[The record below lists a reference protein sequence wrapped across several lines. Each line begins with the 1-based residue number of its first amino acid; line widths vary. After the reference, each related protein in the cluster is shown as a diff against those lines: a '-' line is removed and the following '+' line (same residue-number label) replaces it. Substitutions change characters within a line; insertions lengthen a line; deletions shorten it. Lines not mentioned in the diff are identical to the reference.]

1 MNRNHLKYRVRD
13 ARTERPF
20 ELNPFALS
28 SNVSFSCMW
37 LRLGRRV
44 PRRLSNH
51 ILNRVRNIGSDM
63 SISQNR
69 FLVREMF
76 PKNRQG
82 SIYKTKRSTTFNAF
96 LMMLR
101 IHTSPST
108 ISQKY
113 NTSPPVN
120 ASTNKLTR
128 KRYTCFWGEGST

>member
-1 MNRNHLKYRVRD
+1 MNRNQLQYRVRD

-63 SISQNR
+63 SISGR
-69 FLVREMF
+69 FF
-76 PKNRQG
+76 G
-82 SIYKTKRSTTFNAF
+82 SSMETYHKIGFWSEKC
-96 LMMLR
+96 
-101 IHTSPST
+101 
-108 ISQKY
+108 SQKIGKDQ
-113 NTSPPVN
+113 
-120 ASTNKLTR
+120 STKQKEALP
-128 KRYTCFWGEGST
+128 SMLS